1 MKKII
6 ILGAALLFSV
16 FAWSEYSMII
26 HRSGGKLSFADCPTV
41 DSVKCVG
48 GSLKLYENGEDVS
61 EIPFQQLDSLTFV
74 DASQLVARDTVYVT
88 FSEGSVK
95 CVNPYQ
101 SSVEIKTEGA
111 CVNVNSVA
119 YQKDIVYVLSGSAS
133 NGYFAIDSERKF
145 KVIMDNLT
153 LTSNKVLPP
162 IRSFSG
168 KTMTVVLKG
177 KNSLTDSAN
186 DTANAVVRSKGQI
199 VFENTSTGSLEVNAK
214 QKRGIQSG
222 DYIEINGGNI
232 SVNSDL
238 GDCVRVKDYFMMVGG
253 QFTMKGGGLNVTDG
267 YFRMSKGVF
276 SATSDKEKVKV
287 IEIETEFV
295 DEEGNV
301 VANGE
306 HGAFWMTGGEININ
320 VSGKGARCIKA
331 DGDVN
336 VYGGKINCTLSGPS
350 IYEEADGVTN
360 TTAIKADG
368 YINFVDG
375 SHEFSSTASAT
386 GARLL
391 NGDMGLTFD
400 YGVSLTLT
408 NASSSFS
415 YVNSSNEEKS
425 KVSSLIKTDK
435 KIVFNMCSLYLRST
449 ATVDGA
455 FGIVS
460 DGDMEVNDNA
470 VIVIESASA
479 DGIYVDEEQNGK
491 LVCNGG
497 YISSCSNGG
506 RAYSCPI
513 AAKGGVCVGVG
524 KYKHNGGFAN
534 STYGTAG
541 DLSYDFTPFQVLDE
555 TGAVIFSHN
564 GKFMDGITA
573 NKLSISA
580 KLSKDQTYTYKVG
593 GKLTGGDVIE
603 PSGFVSG
610 GTYSGGE
617 DLDVTISRTNV
628 LNPIR

>member
-6 ILGAALLFSV
+6 ISGVALLFSV

-48 GSLKLYENGEDVS
+48 GNFKLYENGEDVS

-74 DASQLVARDTVYVT
+74 DANQLVPRDTVYVT

-101 SSVEIKTEGA
+101 SSVEIKTDGA
-111 CVNVNSVA
+111 CVNVNSLA
-119 YQKDIVYVLSGSAS
+119 YQKDIVYVLSGSSS

-168 KTMTVVLKG
+168 KTMTIALKG

-186 DTANAVVRSKGQI
+186 DTANAVIRSKGQI
-199 VFENTSTGSLEVNAK
+199 IFEQSDGSLVVNAK
-214 QKRGIQSG
+214 QKRGIQTG
-222 DYIEINGGNI
+222 DYIEVKGGDI
-232 SVNSDL
+232 TVNSDL
-238 GDCVRVKDYFMMVGG
+238 GDCVRVKDYFWMSGG
-253 QFTMKGGGLNVTDG
+253 KFAINGGGLNVTNG
-267 YFRMSKGVF
+267 YFRLGNGSF
-276 SATSDKEKVKV
+276 TATSNMDKVKI
-287 IEIETEFV
+287 IEIESELL
-295 DEEGNV
+295 DEDEMTV
-301 VANGE
+301 TDAE
-306 HGAFWMTGGEININ
+306 HGAFWMT
-320 VSGKGARCIKA
+320 SGVLTIESSAKGARGIKA

-336 VYGGKINCTLSGPS
+336 VYGGKIKCVLTGTSV
-350 IYEEADGVTN
+350 YDAEDGSTN

-368 YINFVDG
+368 CINFMDG
-375 SHEFSSTASAT
+375 THEFSATASAT

-391 NGDMGLTFD
+391 TGDSGLTFD
-400 YGVSLTLT
+400 NGVSLTLS
-408 NASSSFS
+408 NASSSFA
-415 YVNSSNEEKS
+415 YLNSLSEDKV
-425 KVSSLIKTDK
+425 KVSSLIKSDK
-435 KIVFNMCSLYLRST
+435 KIVFNMSSLYLRST
-449 ATVDGA
+449 ATIDGA
-455 FGIVS
+455 YGIVS
-460 DGDMEVNDNA
+460 DADMEVNDNA

-479 DGIYVDEEQNGK
+479 DGVYVDEEKNGK

-497 YISSCSNGG
+497 YISTCSNGG

-534 STYGTAG
+534 SSYGTAG

-564 GKFMDGITA
+564 GKFMDGLSA

-593 GKLTGGDVIE
+593 GKLTGGDVIG

-617 DLDVTISRTNV
+617 DYDVTISRTNI